1 MNKVE
6 YLGLITQK
14 QLRTNEIVRSGILR
28 STSLTTVKNLLM
40 SIRVSVLFLSGSLVH
55 QTAVSPHES
64 VGSRYETYTGTSN
77 QERTLN
83 LLCGSVMLVYV
94 LLEPVHV
101 HVGNMVVHRHQ
112 IDTVTL

>member
-1 MNKVE
+1 MNKVD

-55 QTAVSPHES
+55 QTVSPHER
-64 VGSRYETYTGTSN
+64 VGSGYETYTGTSN
-77 QERTLN
+77 QENPDLP
-83 LLCGSVMLVYV
+83 CGGVMLVYV
-94 LLEPVHV
+94 ACACWQY
-101 HVGNMVVHRHQ
+101 GCA
-112 IDTVTL
+112 